1 MQTYVRHPQ
10 ALIRTP
16 FLILFGSAFSLTS
29 DPTHDVADETGA
41 SSNRSETYIC
51 MQDHC
56 GDKW

>member
-29 DPTHDVADETGA
+29 DLTHDVADETGA
-41 SSNRSETYIC
+41 SSNLSLI
-51 MQDHC
+51 HI
-56 GDKW
+56 